1 MLPVWDIITR
11 DADDSINTAKIG
23 NILAT
28 SCFYSATIT
37 SILHR
42 ADSVRQIKWRKKNSV

>member
-11 DADDSINTAKIG
+11 GADDGINTAKIG

-28 SCFYSATIT
+28 SCFYSATIM
-37 SILHR
+37 SIYIRLIACAR
-42 ADSVRQIKWRKKNSV
+42 LNREKSV